1 MGFLKAGISD
11 TYLNVRFRI
20 MRHVRRGWP
29 CWLRE
34 EKLLWD
40 YFHSVKKAQR
50 AVLTGSFHDTQD
62 GCRANRCTSP
72 GDGKQAQRSS
82 FPEVFSFRACP
93 VAFSP
98 GVYVQLSVLSAISF
112 FFFPLLFW
120 NRLTFGLSVSS
131 RPGTGKSPLWTTGNY
146 VNIWSR
152 TCTSD
157 LGNPSVA
164 LYSDVDHVKDFTF
177 LGARMSCIINR
188 LQSFMDNGLLCDLDQ
203 YPQKKIKMHVT

>member
-1 MGFLKAGISD
+1 MGCLKAGISD
-11 TYLNVRFRI
+11 TYLNVRIRI

-72 GDGKQAQRSS
+72 GDGKQAQRGS

-112 FFFPLLFW
+112 FFPPSCFEIVWLSAWVWVQGQARVKALFE
-120 NRLTFGLSVSS
+120 RLVIML
-131 RPGTGKSPLWTTGNY
+131 
-146 VNIWSR
+146 
-152 TCTSD
+152 TS
-157 LGNPSVA
+157 GA
-164 LYSDVDHVKDFTF
+164 GHV
-177 LGARMSCIINR
+177 R
-188 LQSFMDNGLLCDLDQ
+188 L
-203 YPQKKIKMHVT
+203 I